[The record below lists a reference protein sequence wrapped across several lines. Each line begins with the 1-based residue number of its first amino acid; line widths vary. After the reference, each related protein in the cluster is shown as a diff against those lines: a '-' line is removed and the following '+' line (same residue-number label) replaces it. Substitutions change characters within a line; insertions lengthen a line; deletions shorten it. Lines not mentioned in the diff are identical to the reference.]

1 VAGQIVDLNG
11 LDLKGDET
19 DHEEFRSR
27 LRALLAEATSP
38 EAKCVVLR
46 KLAELHN
53 LADVPVLIEALRDP
67 NPDVH
72 CAANEALRFLSRKLS
87 APRLFE
93 DDDTATHKAV
103 IAYWEKWHESLVSDD

>member
-1 VAGQIVDLNG
+1 LNG

-38 EAKCVVLR
+38 EAKRVVLR
-46 KLAELHN
+46 KLAEMHN

-67 NPDVH
+67 NPTVH
-72 CAANEALRFLSRKLS
+72 CAANEALKFLSRKLS
-87 APRLFE
+87 APGLSDE
-93 DDDTATHKAV
+93 DDAATRKAV